1 MFFTQI
7 FAGFW
12 KTLDSLSETYDESNP
27 VSQGLNRTPHNI
39 AFGVLFFWLPFAV
52 LMTAY
57 VGGSQTSH
65 LVPRVL
71 ESFRQDVDDLHQ
83 STEGSTAG
91 LAATEVAN
99 ATGSDSKYLS
109 DATQPFHSVEYL
121 SASKIHPECTAF
133 PNISSEIEKRWSRGG
148 LPVWQP
154 AKFQDMENR
163 RLFWLFGP
171 GLSFV
176 VVAIPAG
183 CAMSLSWLTPTEG
196 FGCRCMTQLS
206 FLISWV
212 ISAATDWVLCSSL
225 SAFDS
230 SISAQ
235 NVGTMSRM
243 EKIYYIAFVKDF
255 IVMAGTV
262 GVLTESALG
271 MFNKCSCWSKWFPL
285 QSTGY
290 ISFPQEQYIFDLIK
304 SRLSTTFPI
313 IVGCAL
319 GGQIVIFAIIAAYFR
334 DGHRVLKQRNVDEV
348 LAKAD
353 AEVFLR
359 GSGESV
365 FGRLSKFRHPRRMN
379 TLDDMSDQHPST
391 LKTLM
396 KMLTEILTTP
406 FSRNSDAAQ
415 GEAEDKAS
423 TLVKNT

>member
-1 MFFTQI
+1 MRKRCASAAFYIASDRVSRFLPSAISTLVFFVQI

-27 VSQGLNRTPHNI
+27 VSQGLNRAPHNI

-52 LMTAY
+52 LMTAF

-71 ESFRQDVDDLHQ
+71 ESFRRDVNKLHQ
-83 STEGSTAG
+83 SKEGSTAG
-91 LAATEVAN
+91 LVATEVAN
-99 ATGSDSKYLS
+99 ATEPDSEHPSD
-109 DATQPFHSVEYL
+109 TTRPCHS
-121 SASKIHPECTAF
+121 ECIAF
-133 PNISSEIEKRWSRGG
+133 PNISSEVKERWSRGG

-154 AKFQDMENR
+154 AKFQDMKNR

-176 VVAIPAG
+176 IVAIPAG

-196 FGCRCMTQLS
+196 FGCRSMTQLS

-212 ISAATDWVLCSSL
+212 VSAAVDWGLCLSL
-225 SAFDS
+225 SASDS
-230 SISAQ
+230 SVSAQ
-235 NVGTMSRM
+235 NVGTM
-243 EKIYYIAFVKDF
+243 EKIYYLAFFKDF
-255 IVMAGTV
+255 ILMAGTV

-271 MFNKCSCWSKWFPL
+271 MFNKCLCWSKWFPL

-304 SRLSTTFPI
+304 SQLSTTFPI
-313 IVGCAL
+313 IVSCAL

-334 DGHRVLKQRNVDEV
+334 DGYRVLKQRNVDEV
-348 LAKAD
+348 PAKAD
-353 AEVFLR
+353 AEASPR

-365 FGRLSKFRHPRRMN
+365 FGRLFKFRHPRRIN
-379 TLDDMSDQHPST
+379 TLDDMSVQHPST
-391 LKTLM
+391 LKAH
-396 KMLTEILTTP
+396 E
-406 FSRNSDAAQ
+406 NAD
-415 GEAEDKAS
+415 G
-423 TLVKNT
+423 N